1 MEKERVKGN
10 EKARRGSRAE
20 PLISTHVVGIYK
32 FSGDEQGTAVV
43 GRQPPKIPIPE

>member
-1 MEKERVKGN
+1 MKM
-10 EKARRGSRAE
+10 ARWDSRAK
-20 PLISTHVVGIYK
+20 PLIATHVVGIYK